1 MAMTLREMKQKT
13 LRLIEEIDT
22 NETLTSDPDIAEK
35 LNDVINQIM
44 FEVCRIKKTLAHDVR
59 MVASGEIFDMLTLDR
74 FYQLKSIRCTDEDGD
89 SVEFE
94 QMDNLLIFEENAEVK
109 LFYYVLPEPITH
121 DTSDDYEFDLMADV
135 LEIMPYGIAADLLKS
150 DVSTNYG
157 QVYAKRYEELK
168 RTLDPRYSLGMVTF
182 EGGVDI

>member
-1 MAMTLREMKQKT
+1 MTLKEMKQKS
-13 LRLIEEIDT
+13 LRLIEEISEEEVD
-22 NETLTSDPDIAEK
+22 LTSDPDIAEK

-44 FEVCRIKKTLAHDVR
+44 FELCRIKKTLSHITVDV
-59 MVASGEIFDMLTLDR
+59 VAGDVFDMLTLER
-74 FYQLKSIRCTDEDGD
+74 FYQLKMIRCKDEV
-89 SVEFE
+89 SFE
-94 QMDNLLIFEENAEVK
+94 QMDNLLIFEEDAEVK

-121 DTSDDYEFDLMADV
+121 DTEDTYEFDVMADV

-157 QVYAKRYEELK
+157 QAYAQRYAEMK
-168 RTLDPRYSLGMVTF
+168 QMLDPRYSLGMVTF

>member
-1 MAMTLREMKQKT
+1 MTLKEMKQKV

-22 NETLTSDPDIAEK
+22 SDKLTSDPDIAEK

-44 FEVCRIKKTLAHDVR
+44 FELCRIKKRLAHEKIEVAAGDV
-59 MVASGEIFDMLTLDR
+59 FDMLTLER
-74 FYQLKSIRCTDEDGD
+74 FYQLKMVRCEDEV
-89 SVEFE
+89 SFE
-94 QMDNLLIFEENAEVK
+94 QIDNLLIFEENAEVK
-109 LFYYVLPEPITH
+109 LFYYVLPEPITY
-121 DTSDDYEFDLMADV
+121 DTADTYEFDVMADV

-157 QVYAKRYEELK
+157 QVYAQRYAELK
-168 RTLDPRYSLGMVTF
+168 QMLDPRYSLGMVTF